1 VKFLVDANLP
11 PALARFLEKEGHE
24 ASHVYDQEMGEAK
37 DSEIWDYALQTGAVI
52 ITKDED
58 FEDRSTR
65 LSELGK
71 VPSIIWIRLGN
82 TTKRTLLIWFSNL
95 LPEITLRLEAGE
107 RLIEII

>member
-1 VKFLVDANLP
+1 
-11 PALARFLEKEGHE
+11 
-24 ASHVYDQEMGEAK
+24 
-37 DSEIWDYALQTGAVI
+37 LQTGAVI

-71 VPSIIWIRLGN
+71 VPSVKWIRLGN